1 MKRRTFMVFGSL
13 VGIPMPLSLKAHSTS
28 TQQKEFI
35 QVRETIAAVQAHMFP
50 EGGKLPSAKRMH
62 TITFTEETIFHA
74 TYDKDIRAF
83 VIDGARELMGRE
95 RGEFLAYN
103 ALQKEKALRS
113 YESTAYGSS
122 WLARIMVLT
131 MEALFS
137 DPIYGSNTKLFG
149 WRAINSF
156 GGKPRPKT
164 RYIDL

>member
-83 VIDGARELMGRE
+83 V
-95 RGEFLAYN
+95 
-103 ALQKEKALRS
+103 
-113 YESTAYGSS
+113 
-122 WLARIMVLT
+122 
-131 MEALFS
+131 
-137 DPIYGSNTKLFG
+137 
-149 WRAINSF
+149 
-156 GGKPRPKT
+156 
-164 RYIDL
+164 